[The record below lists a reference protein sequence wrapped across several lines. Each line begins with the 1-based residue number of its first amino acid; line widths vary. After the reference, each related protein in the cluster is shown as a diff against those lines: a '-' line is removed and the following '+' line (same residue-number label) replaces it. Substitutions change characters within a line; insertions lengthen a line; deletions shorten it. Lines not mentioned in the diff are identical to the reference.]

1 MFSKSQK
8 PQISLSQKAEERLAK
23 PKVPSIISVNL
34 RISGNLKS
42 DGHVQVDGVVDGD
55 IESNRLTIG
64 ASASVNGC
72 VAGEV
77 IKVAGTVIGGIT
89 GYVVEL
95 ERTARVT
102 GDINHHSLSIEAG
115 AFIQGLCRR
124 IDPKK
129 IKTPGS
135 LETSNSIPVVA
146 EGDAT
151 NDLGQKSDVRKEI

>member
-8 PQISLSQKAEERLAK
+8 PQISLSQKAEKRLAK
-23 PKVPSIISVNL
+23 TKVPSIISVNV

-42 DGHVQVDGVVDGD
+42 DGDIQVDGVVDGD

-64 ASASVNGC
+64 TSATVNGC
-72 VAGEV
+72 MVGEV

-89 GYVVEL
+89 GHVVEL
-95 ERTARVT
+95 ERTARIT
-102 GDINHHSLSIEAG
+102 GDINYHSLAIEEG

-129 IKTPGS
+129 IETPGS
-135 LETSNSIPVVA
+135 LKTSNPIPVVA
-146 EGDAT
+146 EGDGT
-151 NDLGQKSDVRKEI
+151 TDLGQKSDAEKDT